1 MSFAAV
7 CTACKSLHWA
17 SSEPMLNYLSACA
30 TAAVACEVIAGC
42 CNTMSVRVSFLEKAS
57 SCRCYVAGLP
67 SDHALPD
74 DPECLRFIQ
83 AYADDQQ
90 LFFKDFAAAYLQL
103 TSLGAV
109 WA

>member
-1 MSFAAV
+1 MCLSNASTAV
-7 CTACKSLHWA
+7 CCGGVL
-17 SSEPMLNYLSACA
+17 
-30 TAAVACEVIAGC
+30 
-42 CNTMSVRVSFLEKAS
+42 
-57 SCRCYVAGLP
+57 AGLP

-74 DPECLRFIQ
+74 DPECLKFIQ

-103 TSLGAV
+103 TAMGAV

>member
-1 MSFAAV
+1 V
-7 CTACKSLHWA
+7 LCHPL
-17 SSEPMLNYLSACA
+17 
-30 TAAVACEVIAGC
+30 
-42 CNTMSVRVSFLEKAS
+42 
-57 SCRCYVAGLP
+57 AGLP

-74 DPECLRFIQ
+74 DPECLKYIQ

-90 LFFKDFAAAYLQL
+90 RFFTDFAAAYLQL